1 MAQNGNEERL
11 YQKYCGAVLRECGG
25 ALNAVDPDTVE
36 QYLSTILEAKRVFFV
51 GVGRVL
57 LALEAV
63 AKRYVHLG
71 IDAVVVGQVTEPAI
85 TEGDVLVVGSGSG
98 ERVVPLAI
106 AGKARS
112 FGAKVVHIGSVPESP
127 MNEFSDLFV
136 RIPAQSVR
144 REKGEVSS
152 VQPMTTLF
160 EQSLLLFGDVTALM
174 IAEKR
179 RLNMDGLWRNHANLE

>member
-1 MAQNGNEERL
+1 MVRNGDAEHL
-11 YQKYCGAVLRECGG
+11 YEKYCGIVSQECSRT
-25 ALNAVDPDTVE
+25 LSAVDPDVVE
-36 QYLSTILEAKRVFFV
+36 QYLRMLFAAKRVFFV

-57 LALEAV
+57 FSLEAI

-71 IDAVVVGQVTEPAI
+71 VDAVVVGQVTEPAI
-85 TEGDVLVVGSGSG
+85 TEQDVLIVGSGSG
-98 ERVVPLAI
+98 ERIVPIAI
-106 AGKARS
+106 ARKAKS
-112 FGAKVVHIGSVPESP
+112 LGAKVIHIGSVPVSP
-127 MNEFSDLFV
+127 MNDFSDLFV

-152 VQPMTTLF
+152 TQPMTTLF

-179 RLNMDGLWRNHANLE
+179 HLNLDELWRNHANLE